1 MKLYFSPGACS
12 LSPHIAL
19 REAGIPFEL
28 VKVDLRAKKTA
39 DGRDYFTINP
49 KGSVPALELDDG
61 QVLTEGPAIVQYV
74 ADLNPAANIAPK
86 AGTMERYRLQEW
98 LNYLTS
104 EVHKTFGSLFAPNM
118 PEEWKKVVMGNVEKR
133 MDYLS
138 KALEGKQFLM
148 GDQFTVADGY
158 LFTMLGWT
166 RFFNV
171 DLNRWPAMAAY
182 AGRCCMRP
190 KVLEAM
196 KAEGMGG

>member
-1 MKLYFSPGACS
+1 MKLYYAPGACS

-19 REAGIPFEL
+19 RETGIPFEL

-39 DGRDYFTINP
+39 DGRDYITVNP
-49 KGSVPALELDDG
+49 KGSVPALELDNG
-61 QVLTEGPAIVQYV
+61 QVLTEGPAIVQYI
-74 ADLNPAANIAPK
+74 ADLKPESNLAPK
-86 AGTMERYRLQEW
+86 AGSMERYRLLEW

-104 EVHKTFGSLFAPNM
+104 EVHKTFSGAFAANM
-118 PEEWKKVVMGNVEKR
+118 PEEGKKIHLGNLEKR
-133 MDYLS
+133 LDYLS
-138 KALEGKQFLM
+138 KNLEGKQFLM

-166 RFFNV
+166 RFLNM
-171 DLNRWPAMAAY
+171 DLNKWPTLAAF

>member
-19 REAGIPFEL
+19 REAGLPFEL

-39 DGRDYFTINP
+39 DGRDYLSVNP

-61 QVLTEGPAIVQYV
+61 QVLTEGPAIVQYI
-74 ADLNPAANIAPK
+74 ADLAPAANLAPK
-86 AGTMERYRLQEW
+86 AGSMERYRLQEW

-138 KALEGKQFLM
+138 KALDGRAFLM
-148 GDQFTVADGY
+148 GDQFSVADGY

-166 RFFNV
+166 RFFNL
-171 DLNRWPAMAAY
+171 DLNRWPTLAAY

>member
-39 DGRDYFTINP
+39 DGRDFTTVNP

-61 QVLTEGPAIVQYV
+61 QVLTEGPAIVQYI

-86 AGTMERYRLQEW
+86 AGSMERVRLQEW

-138 KALEGKQFLM
+138 KALDGKQFLM
-148 GDQFTVADGY
+148 GDQFTVAEGY
-158 LFTMLGWT
+158 LFTLLGWT

-171 DLNRWPAMAAY
+171 DLNRWPVLAAY